1 MIYHKFEVRIDW
13 FDQYYNTYNIEES
26 ISGNKN
32 RFYIYWEP
40 KNNIFDNLKIYLKSN
55 RLFIIEKYA
64 ILNHR
69 FLSQKSINK

>member
-13 FDQYYNTYNIEES
+13 YYQYYNTYNIEES

-40 KNNIFDNLKIYLKSN
+40 KNNIFDNLKSIWRAIDCLLLKN
-55 RLFIIEKYA
+55 TQF
-64 ILNHR
+64 
-69 FLSQKSINK
+69 